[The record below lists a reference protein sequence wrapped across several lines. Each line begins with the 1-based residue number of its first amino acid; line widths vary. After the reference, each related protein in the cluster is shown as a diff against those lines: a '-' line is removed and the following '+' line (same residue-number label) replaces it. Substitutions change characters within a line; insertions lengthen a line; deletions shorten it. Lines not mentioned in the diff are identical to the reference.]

1 MRLSEMR
8 TEVTPQK
15 INKVME
21 SRFGFSIDYDNLTYA
36 KAERLRNAISENIV
50 AIKKSFGAH
59 TAEKNSKYMELMLVK
74 EGLDKWLGSEQG
86 LFESEMGRSEAVLAA
101 KDIVDSVQ
109 DMLEK
114 ISKIQN
120 EQVPA
125 LIDTIRDQIGSEQA
139 EQFKGSISPM
149 LVELYSALSTARE
162 GSDTAVRQLAG
173 EDVGQS
179 MDMNMGGGDA
189 DLGGASDFDDE
200 DMFGAEPAAA
210 GGAVGDLD
218 QPELGRERRDMS
230 ESQRRKMDEMFAFD
244 TKGKDRGPRDTGS
257 DELARRAKLGKN
269 PITRHAPD
277 YKTKDKYGDGYK
289 IGGPKGKLPEGDM
302 EEGSVDEAAVRIMAK
317 PEGSQVTRGTA
328 AYVPKNSIAGKTP
341 QGQAHRDATAA
352 MAKAARAAGGKLAI
366 DKTTDTTGTTGP
378 STRDALAK
386 GVTPYRSST
395 EEGNDFT
402 GSRLAS
408 IKAGKPTFSVG
419 GKTYRVTGDTS
430 DETRTR
436 K

>member
-36 KAERLRNAISENIV
+36 KAERLRNALGENIM

-59 TAEKNSKYMELMLVK
+59 TAEKNAKYMELMLVK

-139 EQFKGSISPM
+139 EQFKGAISPM

-179 MDMNMGGGDA
+179 MDMNMGGSDAGLVGD
-189 DLGGASDFDDE
+189 SDFDDE
-200 DMFGAEPAAA
+200 DMFGAETSAA

-244 TKGKDRGPRDTGS
+244 TKGKDRGPRATS
-257 DELARRAKLGKN
+257 KHDELARRAKLGS
-269 PITRHAPD
+269 APLAGRYGKE
-277 YKTKDKYGDGYK
+277 YKEKDRYGDTYK
-289 IGGPKGKLPEGDM
+289 IGGPKNKLPEGDM
-302 EEGSVDEAAVRIMAK
+302 DEGRVEMPSSSLKSVYYPDKAQSPIKKSRFAYDAQGETNFKKYPDQTSRPAGMNPDPASRHEMDEEGGIPTTPKQKRFAALADPKNRI
-317 PEGSQVTRGTA
+317 TA
-328 AYVPKNSIAGKTP
+328 ADRITGAKMNS
-341 QGQAHRDATAA
+341 
-352 MAKAARAAGGKLAI
+352 AKKQ
-366 DKTTDTTGTTGP
+366 
-378 STRDALAK
+378 
-386 GVTPYRSST
+386 
-395 EEGNDFT
+395 
-402 GSRLAS
+402 
-408 IKAGKPTFSVG
+408 
-419 GKTYRVTGDTS
+419 
-430 DETRTR
+430 
-436 K
+436 